1 MIKKTRAWRGFFM
14 AAHPWQPPFGPSLRD
29 VKKFSQNFFRI
40 QFKPLFPQRRRMAC
54 VAVTPVADMQET
66 LRITE
71 IFYSLQGETRTAGLP
86 TVFVRLTGC
95 PLRCQYCDTAY
106 AFSGGELQSLDAI
119 VTQVASYKPRYVCV
133 TGGEPLAQPNC
144 IALLKRLCDAGY
156 QVSLETSGALD
167 IAAVDPRVS
176 RVVDLKTPG
185 SAEVGRNRYE
195 NIGLLTANDQVK
207 FVICSREDYDWAVSK
222 LIEYRLEQRAG
233 EVLFSPSHHQV
244 AARTLA
250 EWIIADN
257 LPVRLQMQL
266 HKILWDDA
274 PGH

>member
-1 MIKKTRAWRGFFM
+1 
-14 AAHPWQPPFGPSLRD
+14 
-29 VKKFSQNFFRI
+29 
-40 QFKPLFPQRRRMAC
+40 MAC
-54 VAVTPVADMQET
+54 FAVTPVALMQQT

-106 AFSGGELQSLDAI
+106 AFNGGQLQSLDDI
-119 VTQVASYKPRYVCV
+119 LEQVAAYRPRHVCV

-144 IALLKRLCDAGY
+144 IPLLARLCDAGY
-156 QVSLETSGALD
+156 EVSLETSGALD
-167 IAAVDPRVS
+167 IASVDTRVS
-176 RVVDLKTPG
+176 RVLDLKTPG
-185 SAEVGRNRYE
+185 SVEVARNRYE
-195 NIGLLTANDQVK
+195 NIAQLTPNDQVK

-244 AARTLA
+244 DARQLA
-250 EWIIADN
+250 DWIVADN
-257 LPVRLQMQL
+257 LPVRLQLQL
-266 HKILWDDA
+266 HKILWNDE